1 MEKRI
6 DMAQTQ
12 PAAYKA
18 MYGLTDYL
26 RSTKITGNIRQL
38 VKMRASQING
48 CALCLEMHAEE
59 SQKIG
64 IPLEKLILL
73 DAWRESS
80 YFNDEERAA
89 LALTEEVTLINQ
101 KGLSDEAYKQAV
113 ADFGEEYVAALIMEV
128 VTINAWN
135 RISIATRSEFRK
147 HH

>member
-1 MEKRI
+1 METRI
-6 DMAQTQ
+6 DIAQTQ

-18 MYGLTDYL
+18 MFGLADYL

-59 SQKIG
+59 SKKIE

-80 YFNDEERAA
+80 FFNEEERAA

-101 KGLSDEAYKQAV
+101 KGLSEETYRRAV
-113 ADFGEEYVAALIMEV
+113 AVFGEEYVAALIMEV

-135 RISIATRSEFRK
+135 RISISTLKEFRK
-147 HH
+147 HG

>member
-26 RSTKITGNIRQL
+26 RSSKITGNIRQL

-73 DAWRESS
+73 DAWKESS
-80 YFNDEERAA
+80 YFNEEERAA
-89 LALTEEVTLINQ
+89 LALTEEVTLIHQ
-101 KGLSDEAYKQAV
+101 KGLSEDTYRRAV
-113 ADFGEEYVAALIMEV
+113 TTFGDEYVAGLIMEV

-135 RISIATRSEFRK
+135 RISISTHAEFRK
-147 HH
+147 H

>member
-6 DMAQTQ
+6 DIAQLQ

-18 MYGLTDYL
+18 MFGLKEYL
-26 RSTKITGNIRQL
+26 KSTKITGNIRQL

-48 CALCLEMHAEE
+48 CAFCLEMHAEE

-80 YFNDEERAA
+80 YFTPEERTA
-89 LALTEEVTLINQ
+89 LALTEEVTLISQ
-101 KGLSDEAYKQAV
+101 KGLSEETYRQAI
-113 ADFGEEYVAALIMEV
+113 ATFGEEYVASLIMEV

-135 RISIATRSEFRK
+135 RISISTHKEFRS
-147 HH
+147 H